1 MPYLN
6 LAQVPIPKD
15 LSNPKG
21 QTEYL
26 KQLYDLLC
34 KWRQLIVTIDIQGGG
49 GFVTVSDSAPTDDQG
64 QNQDIWVEYE
74 ES

>member
-34 KWRQLIVTIDIQGGG
+34 KWRQLLVTMDITGGQGYITIS
-49 GFVTVSDSAPTDDQG
+49 TVAPTSTDG
-64 QNQDIWVEYE
+64 EENDIWIKR
-74 ES
+74 